1 MATVEDLLKQQE
13 LIKQMEERY
22 IVNIGKMQR
31 ELEDLEKEIADE
43 VNSPQTQ
50 QAQPEM
56 TNNQQS
62 KTKT

>member
-1 MATVEDLLKQQE
+1 MATVEDLMKQQE

-22 IVNIGKMQR
+22 IVNVGKMQR

-50 QAQPEM
+50 QDQPEM
-56 TNNQQS
+56 TNHQQS
-62 KTKT
+62 KLKA